1 MSRPV
6 RVCTLAQLDAAGG
19 LLPVAHGGREAVV
32 VRAGTGEVFAVA
44 RACPHEGYPLEQGE
58 VVGETITCPWHGWRF
73 DLRSGACLTPG
84 EDTQTFPVAIREDEV
99 LVDLDVEFGPGERAL
114 RADALAS
121 ALESG
126 DEERAARNS
135 ARLLAAGATPIDI
148 AQLLARFAAS
158 HGAGL
163 GLAGGAVADALAL
176 AEREPAQTGLLLAQA
191 ASIVAALDGRGAPR
205 FPAEPGSR
213 FAEERAGGV
222 EAGDRRQRRRAG
234 SGRRRGCGGRSSRA
248 RPRPA
253 RRRGAAR
260 GSGERALP
268 GRSTP
273 RSRGARGT
281 ARRARS
287 GRRATR
293 PARGRA
299 RRRRDG
305 AGRRRRPLRRARAR
319 GRAEPTSSRA
329 ISAGPWR
336 RSSSSTRRARRATRR
351 CSASRQRWHSCTQ
364 PAGARARAPSRMR
377 AGSRRTHAAGGG
389 TARARIHWLRPISWR
404 APPMRGSR
412 RQGPRSSSLR
422 RTRPSSSASPRRSW
436 ASRASSTHH
445 AASASSRA
453 RSAMRTGGRRSA
465 TPDVDGRGPVL
476 DVEPEARIGG
486 DTAFG
491 RPAARDERDA
501 RHVRERGV
509 ARRLSGQPGDP
520 QPLVGDAR
528 TRRAGSRPR
537 PVRLRGR
544 PARRASSRRSR
555 GCRAHRAPHGRRG
568 GGNRP
573 CSAGRGRYR
582 RPRAARIRRARAE
595 RRDRAADRATGARQP
610 RAARRAARPRRRRA
624 TSARR
629 ARPDRRARPA
639 PTAGDGHA
647 RSATRRARDR
657 RASRYRDPTRTRTAP
672 TGRCPAGRPR
682 RRGRRRS
689 TTACARAPA
698 SHRARRA
705 MRRARRRRRAAH
717 GAHGR
722 AAGTRPRRRDPSA
735 PPRAGS
741 TRGRAAAGR
750 AR

>member
-1 MSRPV
+1 MSRAV

-234 SGRRRGCGGRSSRA
+234 SGRRRGGGGWSFRA
-248 RPRPA
+248 RQRPA

-260 GSGERALP
+260 ESRERALP

-287 GRRATR
+287 GRCATR
-293 PARGRA
+293 PACGRA
-299 RRRRDG
+299 RRRRHG
-305 AGRRRRPLRRARAR
+305 AGRRRRPLRRARPR
-319 GRAEPTSSRA
+319 GRAEPTSSPG
-329 ISAGPWR
+329 ISAGHWR

-351 CSASRQRWHSCTQ
+351 CSASRQRWHSCSAAGWSTSTRALSQ
-364 PAGARARAPSRMR
+364 AAWLAEDARGWRGDRTRPHPLAPADLVARAADAGQSPAGAAIIL
-377 AGSRRTHAAGGG
+377 AATYAALELGIPETLVGV
-389 TARARIHWLRPISWR
+389 
-404 APPMRGSR
+404 
-412 RQGPRSSSLR
+412 
-422 RTRPSSSASPRRSW
+422 TRLVDSPRRERFV
-436 ASRASSTHH
+436 SRT
-445 AASASSRA
+445 
-453 RSAMRTGGRRSA
+453 
-465 TPDVDGRGPVL
+465 L
-476 DVEPEARIGG
+476 
-486 DTAFG
+486 
-491 RPAARDERDA
+491 RD
-501 RHVRERGV
+501 
-509 ARRLSGQPGDP
+509 
-520 QPLVGDAR
+520 
-528 TRRAGSRPR
+528 
-537 PVRLRGR
+537 
-544 PARRASSRRSR
+544 
-555 GCRAHRAPHGRRG
+555 
-568 GGNRP
+568 
-573 CSAGRGRYR
+573 
-582 RPRAARIRRARAE
+582 
-595 RRDRAADRATGARQP
+595 
-610 RAARRAARPRRRRA
+610 
-624 TSARR
+624 
-629 ARPDRRARPA
+629 
-639 PTAGDGHA
+639 
-647 RSATRRARDR
+647 
-657 RASRYRDPTRTRTAP
+657 
-672 TGRCPAGRPR
+672 
-682 RRGRRRS
+682 
-689 TTACARAPA
+689 
-698 SHRARRA
+698 
-705 MRRARRRRRAAH
+705 
-717 GAHGR
+717 AHGR
-722 AAGTRPRRRDPSA
+722 SSVSDA
-735 PPRAGS
+735 
-741 TRGRAAAGR
+741 
-750 AR
+750 